1 MVGMLQCM
9 NHNGFAGAPGSF
21 LYPCDVSKE
30 GYEILWQKWMSSLV
44 VQDLISCA
52 EMVPEIPEY
61 GILYVISELILTEMA
76 RCKPYLRGFYMLPE
90 AHPILMIHTWKIME
104 HSSSNGCLI

>member
-1 MVGMLQCM
+1 MCI
-9 NHNGFAGAPGSF
+9 A
-21 LYPCDVSKE
+21 YPSKE